1 MKPACIKALTRIF
14 KISDQDND
22 GTLNDAELN
31 FFQVPYSSGISITGG
46 GGARLMR
53 KAIKNLI
60 GFNNVMLINMSLLCK
75 TLTSS
80 YFSLHLRYKALLYIG
95 IERTP

>member
-31 FFQVPYSSGISITGG
+31 FFQVVFFYFRYLYILIFFFAERSYKKFIGMTNGI
-46 GGARLMR
+46 
-53 KAIKNLI
+53 
-60 GFNNVMLINMSLLCK
+60 LINMHTLSCK
-75 TLTSS
+75 IS
-80 YFSLHLRYKALLYIG
+80 LYIRLFNLYLWAK
-95 IERTP
+95 ISFA

>member
-31 FFQVPYSSGISITGG
+31 FFQVAFFYFRYLYILIFFFFFFAEKSYKKFIGMTNGI
-46 GGARLMR
+46 
-53 KAIKNLI
+53 
-60 GFNNVMLINMSLLCK
+60 LINMGLSHVKSLFHIRL
-75 TLTSS
+75 
-80 YFSLHLRYKALLYIG
+80 FNLYLWDKISFA
-95 IERTP
+95 

>member
-31 FFQVPYSSGISITGG
+31 FFQVAFSYFRYLYILIFFFFAEKSC
-46 GGARLMR
+46 
-53 KAIKNLI
+53 KNLLAWPMV
-60 GFNNVMLINMSLLCK
+60 FW
-75 TLTSS
+75 
-80 YFSLHLRYKALLYIG
+80 
-95 IERTP
+95 

>member
-31 FFQVPYSSGISITGG
+31 FFQVAFFYFRYLYILIFFFLL
-46 GGARLMR
+46 RE
-53 KAIKNLI
+53 AIKNL
-60 GFNNVMLINMSLLCK
+60 L
-75 TLTSS
+75 
-80 YFSLHLRYKALLYIG
+80 A
-95 IERTP
+95 